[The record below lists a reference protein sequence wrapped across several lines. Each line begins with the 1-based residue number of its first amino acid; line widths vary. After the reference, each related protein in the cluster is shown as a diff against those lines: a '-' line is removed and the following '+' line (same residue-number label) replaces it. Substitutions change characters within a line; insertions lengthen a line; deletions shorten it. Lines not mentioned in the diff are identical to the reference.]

1 MQCWRIA
8 AVTTT
13 NFHRGVLRCAI
24 SELCFDGARAGD
36 RWATAGFPRARPG
49 GAKEARIGERPTLA
63 LVFGRHP
70 LSSFSEVTNSR
81 WSLAEGTSRLLD
93 KVHTASNSTVGE
105 VPDKSH
111 LTALAN
117 TRGREKREHGHAADT
132 VVFSKYLLLCRYS
145 SMTDLDRMCLTL
157 PGRNRT
163 EFRAQATSSFS
174 TELDSM

>member
-36 RWATAGFPRARPG
+36 RWATAGVPRARAG
-49 GAKEARIGERPTLA
+49 GATGAGSGAGPTLA

-81 WSLAEGTSRLLD
+81 WSPAEGTSRLLD

-111 LTALAN
+111 LTALVN

-132 VVFSKYLLLCRYS
+132 MVFSEYLV
-145 SMTDLDRMCLTL
+145 
-157 PGRNRT
+157 
-163 EFRAQATSSFS
+163 
-174 TELDSM
+174 